1 MNLRSPVC
9 KNLYRAIL
17 SLKNEDEAR
26 RFLRDLL
33 TETEIEEFA
42 RRWQV
47 ARMLDQSIPYTKIEE
62 KTGMSS
68 RTIARI
74 SQFLNG
80 AWGGYRLILSR
91 LHYHNKLASPVCR
104 G

>member
-1 MNLRSPVC
+1 MNLNSPLS
-9 KNLYRAIL
+9 KDLFRAIL
-17 SLKNEDEAR
+17 SLQNEDEAR

-33 TETEIEEFA
+33 TEGEIEEFS

-47 ARMLDQSIPYTKIEE
+47 AQMLEKKMPYTQIEK

-68 RTIARI
+68 RTIARV

-80 AWGGYRLILSR
+80 VFGGYKIVLKRF
-91 LHYHNKLASPVCR
+91 HHHNDKASPVRR